1 MKRDT
6 KKNIIATA
14 VRYDAE
20 KDTSPR
26 VTAKGRGYIAEQII
40 ELAAENGIP
49 IKEDPALVEALSQL
63 DIDQHIPVE
72 LYKAIAEIL
81 AFVYSMNDRYRG
93 TN

>member
-1 MKRDT
+1 VGRDI
-6 KKNIIATA
+6 KKDIIATA
-14 VRYDAE
+14 VRYDAA
-20 KDTSPR
+20 KDGSPR
-26 VTAKGRGYIAEQII
+26 VTAKGRGYVAEKII

-49 IKEDPALVEALSQL
+49 VKGDPALVEALSRL

-81 AFVYSMNDRYRG
+81 AFVYSLNDRYRG